1 MTFEHLPES
10 WSHLPLDDHTLQADV
25 VDLFV
30 GHRERVG
37 GCLAF
42 FLLDTE
48 LRLSTPCLV
57 GDVPHDGRP
66 ADIAPG
72 LDDVVRTAATG
83 GGAVLFA
90 RGRDGSGLLRD
101 RDRAWHQA
109 VLDACH
115 RHDVRLVGAFLATP
129 GMVRPFPRAL
139 TDVDVRGISTR

>member
-1 MTFEHLPES
+1 MTFEHLPEP
-10 WSHLPLDDHTLQADV
+10 WSHLPLDDDTLQADV
-25 VDLFV
+25 VDLLV
-30 GHRERVG
+30 GHRERIG

-42 FLLDTE
+42 LLLDAE
-48 LRLSTPCLV
+48 LRLSMPCFV
-57 GDVPHDGRP
+57 GDVPPGGQP

-72 LDDVVRTAATG
+72 LDDIVRTASVD

-109 VLDACH
+109 VLDACR

-129 GMVRPFPRAL
+129 GVVRSFPRAL
-139 TDVDVRGISTR
+139 TDADAGVVAS